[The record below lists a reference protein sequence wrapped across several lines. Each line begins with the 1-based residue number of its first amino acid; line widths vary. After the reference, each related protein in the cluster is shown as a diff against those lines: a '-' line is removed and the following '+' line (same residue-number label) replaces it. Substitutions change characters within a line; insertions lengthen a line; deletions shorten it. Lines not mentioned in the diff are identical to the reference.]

1 MDSTNLLIRNNNNN
15 NNNNAIFQT
24 VFDLLFSIIIPI
36 VLCINV
42 ERSKRKRMQ
51 ELKQLKMEVENLRG
65 TSLAALHNEEEE
77 EEGGQGCFF
86 FGLIILSYITIIFGI
101 VLTFYF
107 CIIAYNATNYFLF
120 MELLIVN
127 ATFSIPSLLI
137 NICAV
142 CVSEIK
148 HKMGVEDPF
157 NEDSLKLKTY
167 FSIHF
172 FLSFGNFLGNVILF
186 FMDVYIDSLA
196 WLPVLLPMFLIFFV
210 GIVRYYYQITW
221 CIDHKDN
228 VLYSDFWR
236 PIRIIGICSSLLL
249 CAIVRPSVIW
259 IKIYIMSQII
269 SFALF
274 DIMH

>member
-1 MDSTNLLIRNNNNN
+1 MDSTNLLIRNN

-24 VFDLLFSIIIPI
+24 VFDLLISIIIPI

-51 ELKQLKMEVENLRG
+51 ELQELKNLKKEVEILRG
-65 TSLAALHNEEEE
+65 APLAATHNDE

-107 CIIAYNATNYFLF
+107 CIIAYNATNYFVF
-120 MELLIVN
+120 MDLLIVN
-127 ATFSIPSLLI
+127 AIFSIPSLLL

-142 CVSEIK
+142 YVSEIK

-157 NEDSLKLKTY
+157 NEDSLKLKIY

-172 FLSFGNFLGNVILF
+172 FLSFGNFMGNVILF
-186 FMDVYIDSLA
+186 FIDVYIDSLA
-196 WLPVLLPMFLIFFV
+196 WLPVLLPIFLIFFV